1 MMRKDELLRKLKGAI
16 SADEYRLLNDNEVPH
31 ISEFNRNT
39 LLEMMRRTNTS
50 CEEIATD
57 QIDALRRALEKYL
70 SVYLPENQAAW
81 KWIILSCLY
90 LRFVCELPMHP
101 KEIVHYTRI
110 EESGKSVYTCPAR
123 SFAED
128 SVCMFCVCE

>member
-1 MMRKDELLRKLKGAI
+1 MRKDELLYKLKGTI
-16 SADEYRLLNDNEVPH
+16 SADEYRLLEDNEVPH

-39 LLEMMRRTNTS
+39 LLEMMRRRNTS

-57 QIDALRRALEKYL
+57 QVDALRRALEKYL

-90 LRFVCELPMHP
+90 LRFVCDLPMHP

-110 EESGKSVYTCPAR
+110 EENGKSIYIRPAK
-123 SFAED
+123 SSSED
-128 SVCMFCVCE
+128 SVCIFCICK